1 MTEGNKTISKDNK
14 LRRVFNRFFSKT
26 FDELK
31 TSSILH
37 YTLDNTNDA
46 LKEALKYFEN
56 HPNINK
62 CKEERF

>member
-1 MTEGNKTISKDNK
+1 MTEGDKTISKDDK
-14 LRRVFNRFFSKT
+14 LRRVFKSFFSKT

>member
-1 MTEGNKTISKDNK
+1 MTEGNKTISKDDK

-37 YTLDNTNDA
+37 YTLDDTNDA

-56 HPNINK
+56 HPNTNK